1 MRKGFVSLL
10 LLPIF
15 ALIIIFVALK
25 VFDKTIFETGV
36 KTTQETGAKVIE
48 ESTLGIVGTNAT
60 ISGQIISKDPNL
72 IAGDRDGILQ
82 LKTLSSKTI
91 RVIIPSSGILC
102 ETKKAVEVFNSVDI
116 GDNVE
121 SFGKVTQKNEITL
134 CDSDK
139 YYLKIL

>member
-10 LLPIF
+10 LLPIL
-15 ALIIIFVALK
+15 ALVIIFVALK

-48 ESTLGIVGTNAT
+48 ESTLGIVGTHAT
-60 ISGQIISKDPNL
+60 VSGKIVSKDPNL
-72 IAGDRDGILQ
+72 AIGDRDGILQ
-82 LKTLSSKTI
+82 LKTLTSKTI
-91 RVIIPSSGILC
+91 KIIVPSAERLC
-102 ETKKAVEVFNSVDI
+102 ETKKPLEIFNSVNI
-116 GDNVE
+116 GNNVE
-121 SFGKVTQKNEITL
+121 VFGKVTQKNEITL

>member
-15 ALIIIFVALK
+15 ALVIIFVALK

-60 ISGQIISKDPNL
+60 VSGQIINKNPDLLN
-72 IAGDRDGILQ
+72 GDKSGILQ
-82 LKTLSSKTI
+82 LKTLTAKTI
-91 RVIIPSSGILC
+91 KVIIPSKEIIC
-102 ETKKAVEVFNSVDI
+102 ETKDASEIFNSVNIGNNVEVF
-116 GDNVE
+116 GR
-121 SFGKVTQKNEITL
+121 VTQKNEITL